1 MANYTTSELTS
12 ERRGKGGVRLGIQ
25 KVALSEL
32 ALHVNYTFFLGRGG
46 MFRVDKPSAEGL
58 GFTQTGNYAGIK
70 RPTSLFFLSLRG

>member
-1 MANYTTSELTS
+1 M
-12 ERRGKGGVRLGIQ
+12 RLGIQ

-46 MFRVDKPSAEGL
+46 MFRVDTPSAEGL

-70 RPTSLFFLSLRG
+70 WSTSLFFLSLRG